1 MGIAEINETIDSCKF
16 CFMCRHA
23 CPTFLATKLD
33 SHTPRGYAL
42 LLAEIRDGVTKWSGS
57 VVDRF
62 YQCSQCGLCRED
74 CAYHWPEDE
83 LVRNA
88 REEIIK
94 SELVPARVRALADS
108 FGKPSIANAKSM
120 KTEILYF
127 PGWLTRETTPE
138 IANSVCEILD
148 SVKAKWMMPDGD
160 ISSGIELYEL
170 GYTDK
175 VRETSTLLHEYI
187 RRLNPKI
194 LLTGCAHS
202 LKAFR
207 NLFPQLGLL
216 MPSGIQI
223 LHTSQFFESL
233 ISDGKLKLR
242 KGSDTRRIGY
252 HDPCNL
258 GRRLKI
264 FDEPRSL
271 VARIA
276 GSSPLELF
284 HNRENAECCG
294 AGSVMNITDP
304 GIAERVAAR
313 RLESA
318 AEEKIELLITA
329 CQNCKTLLSRTA
341 HAMGLLIKV
350 KDIAEY
356 VREHMEAGK

>member
-1 MGIAEINETIDSCKF
+1 MGITEITETIDSCKF

-42 LLAEIRDGVTKWSGS
+42 LLAEIRDGVTKWSEPI
-57 VVDRF
+57 VDRF

-88 REEIIK
+88 REEIVK
-94 SELVPARVRALADS
+94 TGPVPARVKALADS
-108 FGKPSIANAKSM
+108 FTKPFTKNTNSK

-127 PGWLTRETTPE
+127 PGWQTREAHPE
-138 IANSVCEILD
+138 IVDSVSSILD
-148 SVKAKWMMPDGD
+148 AMKAKWMMPDGT

-175 VRETSTLLHEYI
+175 ARETAARCLDYI
-187 RRLNPKI
+187 RELNPKI

-207 NLFPQLGLL
+207 EIYPNLGLS

-233 ISDGKLKLR
+233 ASDGRLKLR
-242 KGSDTRRIGY
+242 KVLESRRIGF

-258 GRRLKI
+258 GRSLKI
-264 FDEPRSL
+264 FEEPRSL
-271 VARIA
+271 ITRID
-276 GSSPLELF
+276 GNPPLELF
-284 HNRENAECCG
+284 HSREKAECCG
-294 AGSVMNITDP
+294 AGSVMSRTDAL
-304 GIAERVAAR
+304 IAEKVSVK

-318 AEEKIELLITA
+318 SEEGIELLITG
-329 CQNCKTLLSRTA
+329 CQNCKALLSRA
-341 HAMGLLIKV
+341 ARVMGLAIQV